1 MIFSRT
7 GFLFLLG
14 AAFSLVARADVP
26 KAGAQGLAAVLQPFI
41 EDQLAAGLVTVV
53 ADGSKV
59 WDVTCVG
66 HEDVAAKRPMKPDS
80 MFWIASMSKAI
91 TAAGV
96 MALVDDGK
104 LKLDDPVAKYL
115 PEFKDQRVVAEV
127 SPEKTVLVPPV
138 HPITL
143 QDCLCHTAGL
153 PFKSIIEQP
162 TLDLLPLRVA
172 AISHAAA
179 PLMHQPDSKY
189 QYSNAGINIAGR
201 IIEIVS
207 GQDYESFLKQRIFA
221 PLGMNDTTSFP
232 SEEQVSRLAAVYRPN
247 NEKTALE
254 VTQISQ
260 LKYPL
265 TSKDRQPMPG
275 GGFFST
281 AGDVTKFCQMLLN
294 GGTLGGKRVISEA
307 SARAMH
313 ERQTPTELT
322 EAYGLGL
329 KLEAD
334 GRYGHGGA
342 QGTNMTVD
350 PARGLVMIYMIQT
363 AGQRTPRAKEILPA
377 FHRAAAA
384 QYSKR

>member
-14 AAFSLVARADVP
+14 VAFPLVARADVP
-26 KAGAQGLAAVLQPFI
+26 KADAQGLASVLQSFI

-53 ADGSKV
+53 ANGSKV
-59 WDVTCVG
+59 LDVTCVG
-66 HEDVAAKRPMKPDS
+66 HEDVDAKRPMKPDS

-127 SPEKTVLVPPV
+127 SPQKTILVPPL

-162 TLDLLPLRVA
+162 TLDLLPLRLA

-254 VTQISQ
+254 MTQIGQ

-294 GGTLGGKRVISEA
+294 GGTLGGKRVLSEA

-313 ERQTPTELT
+313 ERQTPTELS

-363 AGQRTPRAKEILPA
+363 AGQRTPRAKEILPT

-384 QYSKR
+384 QYSKH